1 MITHFER
8 YNMKDCLHCN
18 TLGICLCISDQEQ
31 YRKSCERNPK
41 SCDNYKSSTKCT
53 KYDPKNN
60 IECRYCVNDDAEIF
74 HSCYSTVPQPLEEY
88 DTPEQTEKKL
98 KLYFALFA
106 ILKDHEY
113 HASAGYI
120 FAYDENRAID
130 MLKKRYGE
138 ETRVRSI
145 EELKYEEGTVLYGER
160 WHKL

>member
-1 MITHFER
+1 MIIEFELVKHEDDLVTKRLVNRVVSGEDIVSGAYIR
-8 YNMKDCLHCN
+8 YPNEVEKLFRD
-18 TLGICLCISDQEQ
+18 G
-31 YRKSCERNPK
+31 YA
-41 SCDNYKSSTKCT
+41 
-53 KYDPKNN
+53 
-60 IECRYCVNDDAEIF
+60 IEHVRV
-74 HSCYSTVPQPLEEY
+74 LEES
-88 DTPEQTEKKL
+88 QKL

-120 FAYDENRAID
+120 FAYSEDRATE

-145 EELKYEEGTVLYGER
+145 EELKFEEGTVLYGER

>member
-1 MITHFER
+1 MIVEFELVKR
-8 YNMKDCLHCN
+8 EPDRIIKRLVHDTYYEGYKQFPNEVEKL
-18 TLGICLCISDQEQ
+18 LQEGFVIA
-31 YRKSCERNPK
+31 
-41 SCDNYKSSTKCT
+41 DN
-53 KYDPKNN
+53 
-60 IECRYCVNDDAEIF
+60 RLV
-74 HSCYSTVPQPLEEY
+74 EEP
-88 DTPEQTEKKL
+88 DSIQKL

-113 HASAGYI
+113 HASAGYV

-145 EELKYEEGTVLYGER
+145 EELKFEEGTVLYGER